1 MLMLRLLA
9 IMFTCFAFSYSVTA
23 QDFSNKGKDFW
34 IGYGN
39 HVRMFNG
46 NPPEKMQL
54 YITSDVAT
62 SGQVN
67 ISSVGFSQSFTV
79 SPNQITTIDI
89 PRSAALTDDG
99 LYNHGIHVTAEKPVV
114 VYSFIYVNAISGA
127 TVCLP
132 TATLGR
138 DYFSV
143 NYTQRSNDPGSHSYF
158 FVVAADTGTTTVEIT
173 PSASTKGGMAANVPF
188 QVSLK
193 QGQVYQVLGT
203 VTGNTGVDLT
213 GSRIRSVNTG
223 AGCKRIA
230 VFSGSGK
237 VTIGCSGTST
247 ADNIYQQMYPTATW
261 GKKYITVPSL
271 VNSYNY
277 FRIVKSD
284 AGANVTLN
292 GSPIAAAAFTNN
304 FYYEFSGSVP
314 NVIESDKPILVA
326 QYFTTQ
332 GCSGNSGQGDPEMI
346 YLNPVEQ
353 TISSVTLNS
362 MQPSGI
368 NVNSHY
374 LNVVLKNDAAAINS
388 FSIDGVK
395 YNSFTPVPGDN
406 GFVYAQISTSAGT
419 HNINCDTGFNIIAY
433 GFGNVESYGFSGG
446 TNLKDLYQFVSIKN
460 KYSVVDYPATC
471 TDAPFN
477 FSMTFPYM
485 PTKVQWKFNGLYPDE
500 LIDSPVPDSSWTKN
514 GKQLYLYRIPKIYTG
529 PQPGV
534 YPIKIIATNP
544 TIDGCTGEQEIDFD
558 LQVYQKPVADF
569 SIATGGCLGDST
581 FFTDQ
586 SVTGSNLPIKWS
598 WDFGNGD
605 VASSKNAAYLYKN
618 TGSYTSSY
626 SVITQVGCITDTVKK
641 PVIISPVPLASFT
654 TTGPYCAGRDIQI
667 NDASAIAGGAIT
679 KWIWDMGDGQTLT
692 KTSNASFTY
701 AYAKAGRYTI
711 SLITES
717 DKGCKSK
724 VFSEQIDVGA
734 VPAAGF
740 ILPENC
746 LSDPFSQFTDTSSIE
761 DGTQT
766 SFTYLWNF
774 GDSRSSP
781 ANNTATTSG
790 PKHKYTATGD
800 YTVSLL
806 VTSTKGCADSTKQL
820 FTVNGAV
827 PQSLFSID
835 NGNEECSNKTLTLTN
850 NSIVDVGKIV
860 RLEIYWDY
868 TNDPAN
874 RILDEEPQPGKKYS
888 FQYPSFFT
896 PATKTYTV
904 QVVAYSGDNCLST
917 STKTITIKSIPELQ
931 FAVIDAVCANAA
943 PFQITQASV
952 INGMTGIGV
961 FSGRGT
967 NSSGMFTPSA
977 ATVGIDSI
985 RYQFTAANGCINN
998 IKQAIEVYPLP
1009 KVNAGA
1015 DQYLL
1020 EGGSVVIPATASGNE
1035 VRYLWTPGMA
1045 LNNTTILQPEAS
1057 PVDDIT
1063 YRLTVTSGQGC
1074 KASDEI
1080 NITVLKKPGVPNTF
1094 SPNGDG
1100 IHDRWEIKYLDTYPG
1115 ATVEIFNRY
1124 GQLVFKSTGYSK
1136 AWDGIYNG
1144 QPLPVGTYY
1153 YIINPKNGRKQ
1164 MAGYV
1169 DIIR

>member
-1 MLMLRLLA
+1 MRRLLA
-9 IMFTCFAFSYSVTA
+9 IMFACFTFSYSVVA

-46 NPPEKMQL
+46 NPAERMQL

-62 SGQVN
+62 SGQVT
-67 ISSVGFSQSFTV
+67 ISSVGFSQSFSVT
-79 SPNQITTIDI
+79 PNQITTIDI
-89 PRSAALTDDG
+89 PRSAALMDDG
-99 LYNHGIHVTAEKPVV
+99 LYNHGIHVTADKPVV

-143 NYTQRSNDPGSHSYF
+143 NYTQISNDPGSHSYF

-173 PSASTKGGMAANVPF
+173 PSATTKGGRAANVPF
-188 QVSLK
+188 LVTLQ

-203 VTGNTGVDLT
+203 ISGNSGVDLT
-213 GSRIRSVNTG
+213 GSRIRSINTG
-223 AGCKRIA
+223 TGCKRIA

-237 VTIGCSGTST
+237 VSIGCGGGT
-247 ADNIYQQMYPTATW
+247 ADNLYQQMYPTATW
-261 GKKYITVPSL
+261 GKKYITIPSV
-271 VNSYNY
+271 VNSNNY

-284 AGANVTLN
+284 GAANVTLN
-292 GSPIAAAAFTNN
+292 GTPISSAAFVNN
-304 FYYEFSGSVP
+304 FYYEFSGNTP

-332 GCSGNSGQGDPEMI
+332 NCSGNGLGDPEMI

-362 MQPSGI
+362 MQPAGI

-374 LNVVLKNDAAAINS
+374 LNVVVKNDPAAINS
-388 FSIDGVK
+388 FSIDGAPHT
-395 YNSFTPVPGDN
+395 NFIPVPGDN
-406 GFVYAQISTSAGT
+406 AYAYAQISTTAGT
-419 HNINCDTGFNIIAY
+419 HNIKCDTGFNIIAY
-433 GFGNVESYGFSGG
+433 GFGNIESYGFSGG

-460 KYSVVDYPATC
+460 KYSIVDYPATC

-500 LIDSPVPDSSWTKN
+500 VINSPVPDSTWIKN
-514 GKQLYLYRIPKIYTG
+514 GKQLYLYKLSKIYKG
-529 PQPGV
+529 PQPGT

-558 LQVYQKPVADF
+558 LQVYQKPIADF
-569 SIATGGCLGDST
+569 NITTGGCLGDST
-581 FFTDQ
+581 YFTDQ
-586 SVTGSNLPIKWS
+586 SVTGTNLPIKWS

-605 VASSKNAAYLYKN
+605 IASTKNAAYLYKT
-618 TGSYTSSY
+618 TGTYTASF
-626 SVITQVGCITDTVKK
+626 SVITQVGCVTDTAKK
-641 PVIISPVPLASFT
+641 PVVISPVPVASFT
-654 TTGPYCAGRDIQI
+654 TAGPYCMGRDIQI
-667 NDASAIAGGAIT
+667 KDASSIASGGTIA
-679 KWIWDMGDGQTLT
+679 KWIWDMGDGQTVT
-692 KTSNASFTY
+692 KTSGVPFNY
-701 AYAKAGRYTI
+701 VYAKTGNHTI

-724 VFSEQIDVGA
+724 TFTLQIDVGA
-734 VPAAGF
+734 IPQVGF
-740 ILPENC
+740 KLPENC
-746 LSDPFSQFTDTSSIE
+746 LSDPFSQFTDTSSIA
-761 DGTQT
+761 DAT
-766 SFTYLWNF
+766 SFTYSWNF
-774 GDSRSSP
+774 GDSRSTP
-781 ANNTATTSG
+781 ANNISSLKD

-800 YTVSLL
+800 YIVSLL
-806 VTSTKGCADSTKQL
+806 VTSNKGCADSSKQT
-820 FTVNGAV
+820 FTINGAV
-827 PQSLFSID
+827 PQSLFTID
-835 NGNEECSNKTLTLTN
+835 NGTEECSNKTVTVTN

-860 RLEIYWDY
+860 RLEIFWDY
-868 TNDPAN
+868 ANDPTN
-874 RILDEEPQPGKKYS
+874 KLLDEEPQTGKKYS

-896 PATKTYTV
+896 PTSKTYTI
-904 QVVAYSGDNCLST
+904 QVVAYSGDNCLS
-917 STKTITIKSIPELQ
+917 SLSKTITIKAIPQLQ
-931 FAVIDAVCANAA
+931 FTAITPVCADVV

-952 INGMTGIGV
+952 VNGMTGTGV
-961 FSGRGT
+961 FSGKGISNT
-967 NSSGMFTPSA
+967 GLFNPSA

-985 RYQFTAANGCINN
+985 QYRFTATNGCFNT
-998 IKQAIEVYPLP
+998 IKQAVEVYALP
-1009 KVNAGA
+1009 KVSAGV

-1020 EGGSVVIPATASGNE
+1020 EGGSLTIPASASGIN
-1035 VRYLWTPGMA
+1035 VLYLWSPAIA
-1045 LNNTTILQPEAS
+1045 LSSTTVLQPQAS
-1057 PVDDIT
+1057 PTDDIT
-1063 YRLTVTSGQGC
+1063 YKLTVTSSQGC
-1074 KASDEI
+1074 KASDAT
-1080 NITVLKKPGVPNTF
+1080 NVTVLKTPGVPNTF

-1124 GQLVFKSTGYSK
+1124 GQLVFRSTGYAKS
-1136 AWDGIYNG
+1136 WDGTYNG

-1164 MAGYV
+1164 MSGYV

>member
-1 MLMLRLLA
+1 MPSRLLLA
-9 IMFTCFAFSYSVTA
+9 ILFVCLAFSYSASA

-46 NPPEKMQL
+46 NPAERMQL

-62 SGQVN
+62 SGQVT

-79 SPNQITTIDI
+79 TPNQITTIDI
-89 PRSAALTDDG
+89 PRSAALMDDG
-99 LYNHGIHVTAEKPVV
+99 LYNHGIHVTADKPVV

-143 NYTQRSNDPGSHSYF
+143 NYRQISNDPGSHSYF
-158 FVVAADTGTTTVEIT
+158 FVIAADTGTTTVEIT
-173 PSASTKGGMAANVPF
+173 PSETTKGGKSANVPF
-188 QVSLK
+188 LVTLQ

-203 VTGNTGVDLT
+203 ISGTVGVDLT
-213 GSRIRSVNTG
+213 GSRIRSINTG
-223 AGCKRIA
+223 TGCKRIA

-237 VTIGCSGTST
+237 VSIGCGGAGTS
-247 ADNIYQQMYPTATW
+247 DNLYQQMYPTATW
-261 GKKYITVPSL
+261 GKKYITVPSA
-271 VNSYNY
+271 VNSNNY

-284 AGANVTLN
+284 GTANVTLN
-292 GSPIAAAAFTNN
+292 GAPIASASFVNN
-304 FYYEFSGSVP
+304 FYYEFSGSTT

-332 GCSGNSGQGDPEMI
+332 KCSGNGIGDPEMI

-368 NVNSHY
+368 NVNTHY
-374 LNVVLKNDAAAINS
+374 LNVVVKNDPAAINS
-388 FSIDGVK
+388 FSIDGVPRT
-395 YNSFTPVPGDN
+395 NFTPVPGDN
-406 GFVYAQISTSAGT
+406 AYAYAQISTTAGT
-419 HNINCDTGFNIIAY
+419 HNIKCDTGFNIIAY
-433 GFGNVESYGFSGG
+433 GFGDIESYGFSGG

-485 PTKVQWKFNGLYPDE
+485 PTKVQWKFSGLYPDE
-500 LIDSPVPDSSWTKN
+500 VINSPVPDSTWIKN
-514 GKQLYLYRIPKIYTG
+514 GKQLYLYKLSKIYKG
-529 PQPGV
+529 PQPGT
-534 YPIKIIATNP
+534 YSIKIIATNP
-544 TIDGCTGEQEIDFD
+544 TVDGCTGEQEIDFD
-558 LQVYQKPVADF
+558 LQVYQKPIADF
-569 SIATGGCLGDST
+569 TITTGGCLGDST
-581 FFTDQ
+581 YFTDQ

-605 VASSKNAAYLYKN
+605 VASTKNAAYLYKS
-618 TGSYTSSY
+618 TGSYTASF
-626 SVITQVGCITDTVKK
+626 SVITQVGCITDTAKK
-641 PVIISPVPLASFT
+641 PLVISPVPVASFT
-654 TTGPYCAGRDIQI
+654 ATGPYCAGRDIEI
-667 NDASAIAGGAIT
+667 KDASSIASGGTIA
-679 KWIWDMGDGQTLT
+679 KWMWDMGDGQTMT
-692 KTSNASFTY
+692 KTSSAPFSYVYT
-701 AYAKAGRYTI
+701 KTGQYTI

-717 DKGCKSK
+717 GKGCRSK
-724 VFSEQIDVGA
+724 AFTQQIEVGA
-734 VPAAGF
+734 IPKVGF
-740 ILPENC
+740 KLPENC
-746 LSDPFSQFTDTSSIE
+746 LSDPFSQFTDTSSIA
-761 DGTQT
+761 DGTP
-766 SFTYLWNF
+766 FTYLWNF
-774 GDSRSSP
+774 GDSRSTP
-781 ANNTATTSG
+781 ANNIATIKN

-806 VTSTKGCADSTKQL
+806 VTSNKGCADSSKQM
-820 FTVNGAV
+820 FTINGAV
-827 PQSLFSID
+827 PQSLFTID
-835 NGNEECSNKTLTLTN
+835 NGTEECSNKTVTVTN

-868 TNDPAN
+868 TNDPTN
-874 RILDEEPQPGKKYS
+874 KLLDEEPQAGKKYS

-896 PATKTYTV
+896 PTNKTYTI
-904 QVVAYSGDNCLST
+904 QVVAYSGDNCLS
-917 STKTITIKSIPELQ
+917 SLSKTITVKAIPQLQ
-931 FAVIDAVCANAA
+931 FTSINPVCADVA

-952 INGMTGIGV
+952 INGMTGTGV
-961 FSGRGT
+961 FSGKGIS
-967 NSSGMFTPSA
+967 NSGMFNPAA
-977 ATVGIDSI
+977 ATIGIDSI
-985 RYQFTAANGCINN
+985 QYRFTAINGCINA
-998 IKQAIEVYPLP
+998 IKQAVEVYALP
-1009 KVNAGA
+1009 KVNAGV

-1020 EGGSVVIPATASGNE
+1020 EGGSLTIPATASGIN
-1035 VRYLWTPGMA
+1035 VRYLWSPATA
-1045 LNNTTILQPEAS
+1045 LSSTTVLQPQAS
-1057 PVDDIT
+1057 PTDDIT
-1063 YRLTVTSGQGC
+1063 YKLTVTSSQGC
-1074 KASDEI
+1074 KASDAT
-1080 NITVLKKPGVPNTF
+1080 NVTVLKTPGVPNTF

-1124 GQLVFKSTGYSK
+1124 GQLVFRSTGYAKS
-1136 AWDGIYNG
+1136 WDGTYNG

-1164 MAGYV
+1164 MSGYI